1 MKLPFIFATTLLFM
15 ANPGYSHAAEDA
27 TDIMHESDT
36 VKRVDDEIARLTF
49 HFIAA
54 DETENQVIYTMV
66 WKNMSGK
73 QGYDNKAMFFTESPL
88 DRKGVAYLGW
98 LRDNDSDEADDE
110 WIYLPE
116 LRMTRRLVP
125 HQRGHKQNDDE
136 FGRSLLDRYNLDPRP
151 SRLDEHRLV
160 GEKTYDGQPHYLI
173 SSTPRHGPGL
183 QDPAYQDDAT
193 PVARRLNW
201 VNKNTLRISRIQSFD
216 ADDRELL
223 DIRFHWVEID
233 GYWLW
238 QRVEAT
244 DPATREQTVLEI
256 SDIKINNRLNDRAFS
271 KRNLEQGV
279 SRFTQVSR

>member
-1 MKLPFIFATTLLFM
+1 MRLPGIITATLLFM

-27 TDIMHESDT
+27 TNIMRESDAI
-36 VKRVDDEIARLTF
+36 KRVDDEIARLTF

-54 DETENQVIYTMV
+54 DETDKQVIYTMV

-98 LRDNDSDEADDE
+98 LRDKDSDEADDE

-125 HQRGHKQNDDE
+125 HKQGHKQNDDE

-173 SSTPRHGPGL
+173 SSTPRHGQGL
-183 QDPAYQDDAT
+183 QDPADQGDAAT
-193 PVARRLNW
+193 VARRLNW

-223 DIRFHWVEID
+223 DIKFHWIEID

-279 SRFTQVSR
+279 SRFN